1 MCFVGFPNLWLLR
14 NRQGTGGDRLSRQH
28 LSGDT
33 ISTPL
38 ATRCLC
44 GSLAYS
50 NTVDSLAILPFKKAF
65 SPVKA
70 KCAVHNSL
78 MTSLTEHLLCA
89 WDHAKHSTL
98 ISWLSYPPREVL
110 APSWR
115 HWGWKEGPTA
125 SRWQGQERPRWD
137 SKPMCLVIVLH
148 SPLSEESCVLP
159 MSPHG
164 PSGPVHPSSHCT
176 APGLVWWHEI
186 LIMLACGD
194 SCLVAWG
201 AYVRAHTHP

>member
-137 SKPMCLVIVLH
+137 SKPMCLVTVLIA
-148 SPLSEESCVLP
+148 LSLRNPVYFQWAP
-159 MSPHG
+159 M
-164 PSGPVHPSSHCT
+164 
-176 APGLVWWHEI
+176 APQDLYTPPPTVRPQAW
-186 LIMLACGD
+186 CGD
-194 SCLVAWG
+194 MRSSLC
-201 AYVRAHTHP
+201 